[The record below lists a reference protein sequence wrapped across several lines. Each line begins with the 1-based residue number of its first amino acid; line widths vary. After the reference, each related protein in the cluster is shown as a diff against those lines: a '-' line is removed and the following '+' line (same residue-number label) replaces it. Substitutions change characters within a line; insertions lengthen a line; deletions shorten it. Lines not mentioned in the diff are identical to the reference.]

1 MAFLLKYPQI
11 SVQVGQ
17 KHILSLISINVQQI
31 QKTLRISLQK
41 ENYYSK
47 NNNDNK
53 TYRKFRSMAYFT
65 PHPKLT

>member
-1 MAFLLKYPQI
+1 MLALIDHAYIYTGETNIFLMAFLLKYPQI

-41 ENYYSK
+41 ENHYFK
-47 NNNDNK
+47 NK
-53 TYRKFRSMAYFT
+53 
-65 PHPKLT
+65 